1 MACSSRLSTAEYNIG
16 VDDIV
21 IERLYQIL
29 ILREMTIS
37 LAWGSI
43 CGMLRQRISP
53 IDWTRNDSWRCQLNS
68 SWFVLYVW
76 MICLFCYI
84 MIKWDAV
91 ILLTQLG
98 IGNEVVDATW
108 MISIMI
114 DMDHI
119 DEIRIICL
127 MSETYKEKWT
137 TARARTTWFLCIWV

>member
-1 MACSSRLSTAEYNIG
+1 MCSSRLSTAEYNTG

-21 IERLYQIL
+21 IERLYQIDTS
-29 ILREMTIS
+29 RDDDIS
-37 LAWGSI
+37 S
-43 CGMLRQRISP
+43 LRQYLWYVETKNI
-53 IDWTRNDSWRCQLNS
+53 THRNDSWRCQLNS